1 MKRRA
6 LIILTIFNIVLFLLS
21 LMAYFDTKE
30 NLKIF
35 NSARNGFDYKESE
48 KGSVELT
55 LNQRKRVTLEFDET
69 SVKVSGAYRYDDRP
83 EMVEIIR
90 FIRYYCD
97 KNGIRIMRKNSDLWG
112 ELRLH
117 TALYKMGYR
126 EVHTLNAE
134 IDYEKDDRWYVNV
147 VSTVLGR
154 IGI

>member
-1 MKRRA
+1 
-6 LIILTIFNIVLFLLS
+6 
-21 LMAYFDTKE
+21 MAYFDTNE

-35 NSARNGFDYKESE
+35 NSARNSFDYKESE
-48 KGSVELT
+48 NGSVELT
-55 LNQRKRVTLEFDET
+55 LNQRKMVTLEFDET

-97 KNGIRIMRKNSDLWG
+97 KNGIRITRKNSDLWG

-117 TALYKMGYR
+117 TVLYKMGYR

-134 IDYEKDDRWYVNV
+134 IDYEEDDRWYVNV